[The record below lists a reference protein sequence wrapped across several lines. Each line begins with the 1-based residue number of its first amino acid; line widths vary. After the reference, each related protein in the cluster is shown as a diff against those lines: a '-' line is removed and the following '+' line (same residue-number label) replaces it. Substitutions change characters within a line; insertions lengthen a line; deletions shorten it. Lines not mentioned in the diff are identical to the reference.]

1 MTNMFK
7 GLVVALLLTAPLS
20 AHDFWIEPTT
30 FSATEGKV
38 VGVKLRVGQDL
49 AGDPVPRDPAAIDQF
64 VVVNGDK
71 VTPVFGRDGDDPAGL
86 IRAAGEGLL
95 VIGYRSKPSPVT
107 LTAEKFNQYLTEEG
121 LDAIAAER
129 ARRGQSSAGAREVFS
144 RAAKSLVRSGAA
156 STGGD
161 RALGFRLELVAEKNP
176 YALRT
181 GDELPVRLLYEGR
194 PLSGVL
200 VTAFNKYKPL
210 KKLSARTDGQ
220 GRVRFPVDAPGPW
233 LIKAVHMM
241 PAAAGADAE
250 WESIW
255 ASLTFESLQSS
266 VVGPQSKN

>member
-1 MTNMFK
+1 MKKIFICVM
-7 GLVVALLLTAPLS
+7 VALLVTVPLS

-30 FSATEGKV
+30 FSATGGKI
-38 VGVKLRVGQDL
+38 VGVNLRVGQDL

-71 VTPVFGRDGDDPAGL
+71 ASPVLGRDGDDPAGL
-86 IRAAGEGLL
+86 IRATGEGLL
-95 VIGYRSKPSPVT
+95 IIGYRSKPSPVT
-107 LTAEKFNQYLTEEG
+107 LTAEKFKQYLNEEG

-129 ARRGQSSAGAREVFS
+129 VRRGQSAASAREVFS
-144 RAAKSLVRSGAA
+144 RAAKSLVRNGVANLG
-156 STGGD
+156 TD

-176 YALRT
+176 YALRA

-194 PLSGVL
+194 PLAGAL

-210 KKLSARTDGQ
+210 KKLSARTDSQ
-220 GRVRFPVDAPGPW
+220 GRVHLSVDAPGPW

-241 PAAAGADAE
+241 PAAPRSDAE

-255 ASLTFESLQSS
+255 ASLTFERI
-266 VVGPQSKN
+266 

>member
-1 MTNMFK
+1 MKNMFK
-7 GLVVALLLTAPLS
+7 GVMAALLATVPLS

-30 FSATEGKV
+30 FSATDGKI

-71 VTPVFGRDGDDPAGL
+71 ATPVFGRDGDDPAGL
-86 IRAAGEGLL
+86 IRMAGQGLL

-107 LTAEKFNQYLTEEG
+107 LTAEKFNQYLSEEG

-129 ARRGQSSAGAREVFS
+129 ARRGQSNAGARERFS
-144 RAAKSLVRSGAA
+144 RAAKSLVRNGTANTGA
-156 STGGD
+156 D
-161 RALGFRLELVAEKNP
+161 RALGFTLELVAEKNP
-176 YALRT
+176 YALGA
-181 GDELPVRLLYEGR
+181 GDELPVRLLYEGK
-194 PLSGVL
+194 PLGGAL

-210 KKLSARTDGQ
+210 KKLSARTDSQ
-220 GRVRFPVDAPGPW
+220 GRVRLPVDAPGPW

-241 PAAAGADAE
+241 PAAAGSNAE

-255 ASLTFESLQSS
+255 ASLTFER
-266 VVGPQSKN
+266 N